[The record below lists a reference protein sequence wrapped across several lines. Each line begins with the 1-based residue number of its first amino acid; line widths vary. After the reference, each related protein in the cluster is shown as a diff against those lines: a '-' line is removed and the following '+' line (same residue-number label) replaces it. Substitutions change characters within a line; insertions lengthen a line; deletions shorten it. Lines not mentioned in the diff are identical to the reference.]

1 MYSVLHSTVIK
12 KYSKRYDKHKTAKKV
27 TGISKNI

>member
-12 KYSKRYDKHKTAKKV
+12 KYTKQYDKNKTVKKV